1 MIRQM
6 RLRTIHTKTILFDL
20 KSNKFDVSNS
30 IFNISDRRNAEK
42 MQLNQLEES
51 FIVNR
56 VVI

>member
-20 KSNKFDVSNS
+20 ESNKFDVSNS

>member
-6 RLRTIHTKTILFDL
+6 RLRTIHTKTIFDV
-20 KSNKFDVSNS
+20 SNSIFDVSNS